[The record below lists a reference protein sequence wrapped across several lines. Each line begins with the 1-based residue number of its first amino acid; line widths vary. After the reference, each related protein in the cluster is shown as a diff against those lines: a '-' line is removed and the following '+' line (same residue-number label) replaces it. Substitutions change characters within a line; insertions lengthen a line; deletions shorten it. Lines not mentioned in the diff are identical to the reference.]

1 MKNKLKYLAII
12 FVAICCFTIACSGD
26 VLGAG
31 DGSDLLENYILAIE
45 KESGSK
51 RDSWVRSMANTMLS
65 IQADYNNYE
74 KLNDVTLGSILDKN
88 NKEGLGSKTPNQMTI
103 NDVAPW
109 SINKAQIIGA
119 DAPGTAPQDSWKGL
133 LYMVASLEPDVYQ
146 DFSKIV
152 NSDEYK
158 NLLKYLDEEEVSE
171 EDSSFKNLTYEY
183 GAVIRVLG
191 VVGGTTIAG
200 EDTAGIIDDLKK
212 DCPDDADSN
221 GKFTLNG
228 VLAPSKTLEGNDLP
242 EEEYSC
248 YVLGNGAEE
257 KDMLANIKTMR
268 DVLEKLRTDIK
279 KKMGELLA
287 SGNINQDLA
296 DASAD
301 TIANE
306 EGMVANAANTAYREY
321 NNYLFGFGGYTAN
334 SPEFSMGTLKN
345 RLLGLKGAGELS
357 SVNEFKGIIE
367 NDILGFVLRIGR
379 YLIYAALLFYG
390 VKCIWDGANG
400 KAQFKEM
407 LPYLLVALVFF
418 YSGRGLVNVVQSI
431 FDTYEYENFG
441 AEAFGSIIY
450 IVRILAFAGILF
462 AGVKLMF
469 ASAEA
474 KADIKAHLIPIIIG
488 CVFVFSSSLVVDIIV
503 TIFDESGFERSQT
516 YIEQNIDVM

>member
-1 MKNKLKYLAII
+1 MHLQRHLKE
-12 FVAICCFTIACSGD
+12 VNCGKD
-26 VLGAG
+26 
-31 DGSDLLENYILAIE
+31 
-45 KESGSK
+45 
-51 RDSWVRSMANTMLS
+51 
-65 IQADYNNYE
+65 DYN
-74 KLNDVTLGSILDKN
+74 
-88 NKEGLGSKTPNQMTI
+88 
-103 NDVAPW
+103 
-109 SINKAQIIGA
+109 
-119 DAPGTAPQDSWKGL
+119 
-133 LYMVASLEPDVYQ
+133 
-146 DFSKIV
+146 
-152 NSDEYK
+152 
-158 NLLKYLDEEEVSE
+158 
-171 EDSSFKNLTYEY
+171 
-183 GAVIRVLG
+183 
-191 VVGGTTIAG
+191 
-200 EDTAGIIDDLKK
+200 
-212 DCPDDADSN
+212 
-221 GKFTLNG
+221 
-228 VLAPSKTLEGNDLP
+228 
-242 EEEYSC
+242 C
-248 YVLGNGAEE
+248 YVLGNEAEE
-257 KDMLANIKTMR
+257 KDMLANIETMR
-268 DVLEKLRTDIK
+268 DVLEKLRTAIK